1 MQFPMKKGPHFLGKK
16 ANVEFKIWNNFIKIS
31 LSFISLK
38 IGSNTKQILKS
49 PVFSEV
55 EGGPLSTWVRL
66 LKTTLA
72 NNRTN
77 PKWIIIFLYDQP
89 LHIKCSPFLLHDHFS
104 ITSQLLG
111 WPRLVS
117 LFCFRMSNSLTWPLT
132 NKQDRSD
139 QKKEASEFK

>member
-31 LSFISLK
+31 LSFLSLK
-38 IGSNTKQILKS
+38 IDSNTKQILKR
-49 PVFSEV
+49 PVFL
-55 EGGPLSTWVRL
+55 GGWGCSSIYLS
-66 LKTTLA
+66 KTA
-72 NNRTN
+72 KNNASQQQN
-77 PKWIIIFLYDQP
+77 QSQVNSYFYDQS

-104 ITSQLLG
+104 ITCQLLG

-117 LFCFRMSNSLTWPLT
+117 LFCFRMSTPLTWPLT

-139 QKKEASEFK
+139 